1 MAIVYLSLGSN
12 LGNRKEMLSKA
23 IKEIISNGNIL
34 IASSSL
40 YETEPIQID
49 GFHEAFYNQVIK
61 IETHKS
67 PLQLLEII
75 HQIELN
81 FVLIPLM
88 EIDAYFVHPKFNKTI
103 EELYDECKD
112 TSEIIILDHD

>member
-1 MAIVYLSLGSN
+1 MAIVFLSLGSN

-49 GFHEAFYNQVIK
+49 GFHEAFITRLSK
-61 IETHKS
+61 LK
-67 PLQLLEII
+67 
-75 HQIELN
+75 
-81 FVLIPLM
+81 LIN
-88 EIDAYFVHPKFNKTI
+88 HHFNYWK
-103 EELYDECKD
+103 
-112 TSEIIILDHD
+112 